1 MCIRDSYI
9 ASWEGDDEDDELD
22 EGPLWDSV
30 LRTFRKVKIGN
41 LGVSH
46 GIADKEKKSFLES
59 VRELVK
65 FDLISFVP
73 VSYTH
78 LPFCFRRLLH
88 TIFPKICVQVSVTE
102 NISGAIIIDCCS
114 APFFMI

>member
-1 MCIRDSYI
+1 MYKRQAIDHAEEVMDYI

-65 FDLISFVP
+65 FDLISFV
-73 VSYTH
+73 
-78 LPFCFRRLLH
+78 LPLSLIH
-88 TIFPKICVQVSVTE
+88 I
-102 NISGAIIIDCCS
+102 
-114 APFFMI
+114 